1 MRVAGSIIAA
11 QLSSPAYHNCLRTVV
26 LVFAALGILGFMLPL
41 ALPKSVAAWIV
52 GSSCIGISEQT
63 PYLQIMLV
71 RDDLCLPEQTRRRSS
86 SLMWALNMF
95 GIACAFPCAGVL
107 TAWHS
112 MEAVLCLGIACQ
124 TALALTL
131 CVVMIVESFLQRG
144 LPCGGDGAEGAVDE
158 GGGEGT
164 EGGKAK
170 GCGLKLR
177 TFVSFA
183 ATFFLMGHMRAVVTV
198 GSSFLYANEFSVS
211 AQFGGWLSFG
221 AFTLATKIAIIT
233 RSCHV
238 QVPLDAFVPLLLSV
252 PGTILYASSLLYTI
266 AIGEIMC
273 IVSYVCGVGTLC
285 TLLQAYVPDTSRGRY
300 LMYMNAIRQIGM
312 SLGFFINTIVIDQ
325 PVPRLVYYACTA
337 SLQTLGVLNLIAMFF
352 DRILTLPA
360 ALFASAPNATYGR
373 LREFRRTRSDIF
385 ELEARA
391 CALARGHKAEPQDNK
406 A

>member
-1 MRVAGSIIAA
+1 
-11 QLSSPAYHNCLRTVV
+11 
-26 LVFAALGILGFMLPL
+26 MLPL

-112 MEAVLCLGIACQ
+112 MEAVLWFGIACQ
-124 TALALTL
+124 TALALTV
-131 CVVMIVESFLQRG
+131 CVVMTVEAFMQRG
-144 LPCGGDGAEGAVDE
+144 LPCGGDGAEGAAAE

-164 EGGKAK
+164 EDGKAK

-183 ATFFLMGHMRAVVTV
+183 AIFFLIGHMRGVVTV
-198 GSSFLYANEFSVS
+198 GSSFLYANELSLS
-211 AQFGGWLSFG
+211 APFGGWLSVG
-221 AFTLATKIAIIT
+221 AFTLPTKIALIM

-266 AIGEIMC
+266 AIGETIFSMC
-273 IVSYVCGVGTLC
+273 
-285 TLLQAYVPDTSRGRY
+285 
-300 LMYMNAIRQIGM
+300 
-312 SLGFFINTIVIDQ
+312 
-325 PVPRLVYYACTA
+325 
-337 SLQTLGVLNLIAMFF
+337 
-352 DRILTLPA
+352 A
-360 ALFASAPNATYGR
+360 ALAQCA
-373 LREFRRTRSDIF
+373 RSYRHTCQTQAVAAI
-385 ELEARA
+385 
-391 CALARGHKAEPQDNK
+391 
-406 A
+406 

>member
-1 MRVAGSIIAA
+1 
-11 QLSSPAYHNCLRTVV
+11 
-26 LVFAALGILGFMLPL
+26 MLPL

-112 MEAVLCLGIACQ
+112 MEAVSCLGIACQ

-131 CVVMIVESFLQRG
+131 CVVMIVESLLQRG
-144 LPCGGDGAEGAVDE
+144 LPCGGDGAEG
-158 GGGEGT
+158 
-164 EGGKAK
+164 GGKAK

-198 GSSFLYANEFSVS
+198 GFCFLYANEFSVS
-211 AQFGGWLSFG
+211 AQFGGWISFG
-221 AFTLATKIAIIT
+221 AFTLATKIALIT

-266 AIGEIMC
+266 AIGETMC
-273 IVSYVCGVGTLC
+273 VVSYVCGLGTLC
-285 TLLQAYVPDTSRGRY
+285 TFLQAYVPDTSRGRY

-312 SLGFFINTIVIDQ
+312 SLGFFINTVVIDQ

-352 DRILTLPA
+352 DRILTLPT
-360 ALFASAPNATYGR
+360 ALFDSAPNATYGR
-373 LREFRRTRSDIF
+373 LREFRRMRSDIF
-385 ELEARA
+385 ELEQARA